1 MKNTVQF
8 GQNLAKL
15 PEILFAHSSR
25 NRHFETELYSSLKHT
40 YKITHNIHKIHR
52 YTCEMFILWHQETEN
67 EENTALQSS

>member
-25 NRHFETELYSSLKHT
+25 NRHFEIELYTGCPK
-40 YKITHNIHKIHR
+40 KN
-52 YTCEMFILWHQETEN
+52 YTLFDFM
-67 EENTALQSS
+67 